1 MRPDG
6 GEASEARPTVSYFV
20 IARRPAKTNQ
30 ADGIGESGNLFD
42 ASTFTRRL
50 CDKASTPLKP
60 DAGFSM
66 ESHLHIPAIV
76 GGFAILW
83 VVLLDAFDTVVLPRR
98 VLRNFKLTAYFY
110 RRTWI
115 PWRRIAGHIKKPSR
129 QQNFLGYFGPLSL
142 ILLLAFWATGL
153 ILGFALIQYGIGGH
167 EQLSGERLNF
177 GKILYHSGETF
188 FTLGYG
194 DIVPTSGP
202 ARALSVFEAGMGF
215 AFLGVVIGYIP
226 VVYSAFSRRE
236 IQISMLDARAGSP
249 PSAAELLVRLVG
261 RTEDPGVS
269 QSVLDEV
276 LRDWE
281 RWAAEVLEEQ
291 ISYPV
296 LAFFRSQHSNQSW
309 LAALTTILDVTSLVL
324 TGIEGVHPGQ
334 AKLTF
339 AMARHAAVDLAQVV
353 HAQHDPLA
361 PDRLPPSEFEVLR
374 DKLAMAGLHLRSDA
388 YARDKLTR
396 LRSMYEPYVHATG
409 KNLFFS
415 LPAWLLTERKRDNW
429 QAGPWDRL
437 IQARGLAALGQESQ
451 ASVGSAP
458 REDHF

>member
-1 MRPDG
+1 M
-6 GEASEARPTVSYFV
+6 
-20 IARRPAKTNQ
+20 N
-30 ADGIGESGNLFD
+30 
-42 ASTFTRRL
+42 
-50 CDKASTPLKP
+50 
-60 DAGFSM
+60 
-66 ESHLHIPAIV
+66 SHVHIVTIV
-76 GGFAILW
+76 FGAAILW
-83 VVLLDAFDTVVLPRR
+83 LVLLDAFETVVLPRR
-98 VLRNFKLTAYFY
+98 VLRNFRLTAYFY

-115 PWRRIAGHIKKPSR
+115 PWRKIASYIRPTSR

-142 ILLLAFWATGL
+142 ILLLGFWAAGL

-194 DIVPTSGP
+194 DIVPTSGG
-202 ARALSVFEAGMGF
+202 ARALSVIEAGMGF

-226 VVYSAFSRRE
+226 VVYSSFSRRE

-249 PSAAELLVRLVG
+249 PAAAELLLRLAG
-261 RTEDPGVS
+261 RTENPGMD
-269 QSVLDEV
+269 QLVLDQV

-281 RWAAEVLEEQ
+281 RWAAELLESQ

-296 LAFFRSQHSNQSW
+296 LTFFRSQHSNQSW
-309 LAALTTILDVTSLVL
+309 VGALTTMLDVTSLLL

-353 HAQHDPLA
+353 NARYDPA
-361 PDRLPPSEFEVLR
+361 WPDRLPDTEYESLRAALDAAGLKLRSDDYGR
-374 DKLAMAGLHLRSDA
+374 DKLA
-388 YARDKLTR
+388 K
-396 LRSMYEPYVHATG
+396 LRSMYEPYVHSTAR
-409 KNLFFS
+409 NLMLI
-415 LPAWLLTERKRDNW
+415 LPPWKHPEKVRDNW

-437 IQARGLAALGQESQ
+437 IQARGLAVLGQK
-451 ASVGSAP
+451 P
-458 REDHF
+458 RTTVQTGDFDHF